1 MKKRILIGVIV
12 STMSCIQSGATVVR
26 GTVKGGVDDMVY
38 TVSVIL
44 EDSTQFKP
52 VVFSGFDKVID
63 ASVGN
68 ISGKVNVK
76 ITASGY
82 KDYIRTFTGVDSMP
96 VLDLDDVIMEKSLTL
111 NEVVVKAPKL
121 NVENDGADYTI
132 RNLSG
137 TIMGNAG
144 NGIDMLR
151 WTPGVMVNNND
162 EISVIGRGATEIY
175 INDRKIMNKSELRAL
190 SSNNVSKIEIIK
202 EPDAKYSSQT
212 ASVIK
217 IYTKKPIKD
226 YFAANL
232 TDVVDVKQRVSNMT
246 ALNIDG
252 KNGKL
257 SGNVSLSYA
266 LGNTEGESNHYT
278 NIAQSDGLYEKTD
291 SSEYSA
297 KACNWNLFA
306 GINYELNR
314 KSVLGVQYN
323 GVFTR
328 TDMNMSDMY
337 HISDKGSRYSIWSPA
352 TMDYDNDKHSVSA
365 SYQWTRNKTSGLLV
379 IADYATTIHNDRKN
393 IDENNLQTGN
403 NVTNEIKNVN
413 DYDIYTLSAEYN
425 FMWDKLSNNIGAN
438 AGYVNSMGDVIING
452 DVQGSD
458 RDNSYVS
465 MYYTFS
471 RRWNKFTLKG
481 GVRYE
486 YDNTE
491 TKIFDNGEMTD
502 DFSKSYSNL
511 LPNISMGYKFN
522 KNLNLTMYY
531 RRTIA
536 RPTYSQLR
544 PTVYYVNENEYST
557 GNPLLKPSFTD
568 RINLTA
574 NLYGVTLQLAYRNI
588 KDKITSVYVN
598 EGSNIIDKPI
608 NVSLSHVWSVDA
620 DWFYRKDWFNMGLHV
635 DASIPNISYPYLNTT
650 IKVNDLMWGA
660 FANFEFTVARKYM
673 LGAKFSYNSK
683 ANMGYCVTAPT
694 AGIDLSAMTILCKG
708 KLLVGVTANDL
719 LRRSM
724 AKWSENRYHN
734 TYVYNQNI
742 NDTRGVS
749 IMARYT
755 FNMIDNPFKKRSNN
769 DRILDRT
776 NEEH

>member
-1 MKKRILIGVIV
+1 
-12 STMSCIQSGATVVR
+12 MSLDASATI
-26 GTVKGGVDDMVY
+26 VKGTISNDEPDMIYSVY
-38 TVSVIL
+38 VTPTDTL
-44 EDSTQFKP
+44 ANKKA
-52 VVFSGFDKVID
+52 VFSGFEKEI
-63 ASVGN
+63 
-68 ISGKVNVK
+68 NVPIEPINGDVTVTLK
-76 ITASGY
+76 SSGY
-82 KDYIRTFTGVDSMP
+82 KDWTKKYTDIDSLSI
-96 VLDLDDVIMEKSLTL
+96 LDLGKIQLERAYTL

-121 NVENDGADYTI
+121 NVESDGADYTV

-151 WTPGVMVNNND
+151 WTPGVMVNMND
-162 EISVIGRGATEIY
+162 EISVIGRGAAEIY
-175 INDRKIMNKSELRAL
+175 INDRKIMNKSELKAL
-190 SSNNVSKIEIIK
+190 SSSNVSKVEIIR

-212 ASVIK
+212 ACVIK

-226 YFAANL
+226 YLAASL
-232 TDVVDVKQRVSNMT
+232 TDAVDIKQRGSNVT
-246 ALNIDG
+246 NLNIDG

-257 SGNVSLSYA
+257 SGNVSLSYTF
-266 LGNTEGESNHYT
+266 GNSEGRSNSHT
-278 NIAQSDGLYEKTD
+278 LITQDDGLYEKTD
-291 SSEYSA
+291 SSKYSA
-297 KACNWNLFA
+297 KAHVWNVFA
-306 GINYELNR
+306 GLNYELNK

-323 GVFTR
+323 GAFTR
-328 TDMNMSDMY
+328 TDMKINDMLHIYDSDN
-337 HISDKGSRYSIWSPA
+337 KYSIWNPA

-365 SYQWTRNKTSGLLV
+365 SYQWTRNKTSKLLV
-379 IADYATTIHNDRKN
+379 IADYATTIHNDLKN

-403 NVTNEIKNVN
+403 NKSSVIKNVN
-413 DYDIYTLSAEYN
+413 DYDIYTLSADYN
-425 FMWDKLSNNIGAN
+425 FSSGKLKSTMGAN
-438 AGYVNSMGDVIING
+438 AGYVNSIGDVIMNG
-452 DVQGSD
+452 DIQGSD

-465 MYYTFS
+465 LYYTFS

-491 TKIFDNGEMTD
+491 TKIFDNGEKTD

-522 KNLNLTMYY
+522 KNVDFTLYY
-531 RRTIA
+531 RRTMA

-544 PTVYYVNENEYST
+544 PTIYYINDNEYST

-574 NLYGVTLQLAYRNI
+574 NLYGVTLQLAYKNI
-588 KDKITSVYVN
+588 KDKITPVYIN
-598 EGSNIIDKPI
+598 EGNNIIDKPI
-608 NVSLSHVWSVDA
+608 NINRSHIWSVDA

-635 DASIPNISYPYLNTT
+635 DASVPNMSFPYLNKTV
-650 IKVNDLMWGA
+650 KVNDLMWGA
-660 FANFEFTVARKYM
+660 YANFEFTVAKKYM
-673 LGAKFSYNSK
+673 LGAKFIYNSK
-683 ANMGYCVTAPT
+683 ADMGYYITSPT

-724 AKWSENRYHN
+724 VKWSENRYHN
-734 TYVYNQNI
+734 TYVYNHNV

-749 IMARYT
+749 IIARYT
-755 FNMIDNPFKKRSNN
+755 FNMINNPFKKRSNN
-769 DRILDRT
+769 DKILSRT